1 MNCVRPEMDLKT
13 PSTNWRDLRPMFT
26 GFRPLMPSA
35 SAPVDA
41 GLFPAALALA
51 SRTRR
56 AVPATVNSSSSSA
69 CAGARSSSSAAD
81 ATTRA
86 PRRARRDDAEE
97 DTESAA
103 RAGAAPRPAR
113 VAPAPD
119 TTDFAMGR
127 EPATALAR
135 AASAAVAD
143 GAGAIVAGMFGV
155 MSALERACLDAG
167 RFARGHARG
176 KVEAV

>member
-1 MNCVRPEMDLKT
+1 MLLP
-13 PSTNWRDLRPMFT
+13 TNECIRPMD
-26 GFRPLMPSA
+26 GAWPFR
-35 SAPVDA
+35 
-41 GLFPAALALA
+41 
-51 SRTRR
+51 
-56 AVPATVNSSSSSA
+56 
-69 CAGARSSSSAAD
+69 AD
-81 ATTRA
+81 L
-86 PRRARRDDAEE
+86 EE
-97 DTESAA
+97 DTDSV
-103 RAGAAPRPAR
+103 RLLGDDPTR